1 MEAFNSAVLLGT
13 CKNGLRCQMTFKE
26 LTHSLEVVFWGVEV
40 VTLYVFHSFG
50 LCFVFAFKFVVFF
63 VLVGWL
69 IAGCLLLLTS
79 ATVL

>member
-1 MEAFNSAVLLGT
+1 M
-13 CKNGLRCQMTFKE
+13 
-26 LTHSLEVVFWGVEV
+26 
-40 VTLYVFHSFG
+40 FHSFG

-79 ATVL
+79 ATVFMSLLPERRFVAMLHYLMFPCDFKLFSNIAESLLVRC